1 MVPVALWQMY
11 FRGLNT
17 KFSYCCADACVVQQ
31 RYRKTDSNKYFMRR
45 NYRKDLF
52 SKIWDTGYV
61 SFPGFMFRI
70 LKTKQESVLFVVFI
84 SLHILT
90 CLNTICKCDD
100 LSILVDQI
108 VKKENCLLLATFFLE
123 INTTFK
129 TLTIP
134 FTTCLHTALIF

>member
-1 MVPVALWQMY
+1 
-11 FRGLNT
+11 
-17 KFSYCCADACVVQQ
+17 
-31 RYRKTDSNKYFMRR
+31 MRR

-108 VKKENCLLLATFFLE
+108 VKKRIVCYWQHFFLE